1 MTKKFLLS
9 FALCLLT
16 LCSIGCNN
24 EKNETSESLQSTEQ
38 TEITT
43 ATGKVYVTVTDDS
56 GNTVTDDKGN
66 AVTTV
71 QPVIITQIPETTYVT
86 VTDNDGNAVTDDS
99 GNAVTSAQT
108 IWMTT
113 MQTIAPDNQTQSTTT
128 YSNAEEESVATTTTA
143 PQTTTKPADTTT
155 KKAENSST
163 AASSTSVSTTTAVQT
178 TTTTTADNSSNEDSQ
193 VTEYGY
199 GALSTIVYD
208 MIEAEGDGELL
219 HLVFDVKSDANG
231 IYNIEFYDL
240 MISNVDFVQI
250 DYVTANGCVSVGQG
264 IQTDVP
270 TGGNPT
276 AYIAAVEGTAGQQV
290 VVPVMVKNNSGICA
304 FDFKVKYD
312 KSGLTLVNIEK
323 GPLIESDSW
332 VAFVN
337 TEYTPR

>member
-1 MTKKFLLS
+1 MTKKFLVA

-16 LCSIGCNN
+16 LCSVGCNSNRN
-24 EKNETSESLQSTEQ
+24 EASESSQGTEQ

-56 GNTVTDDKGN
+56 GNTVTDAEGN

-128 YSNAEEESVATTTTA
+128 YSEDSGNTITSTA

-155 KKAENSST
+155 AKTENST
-163 AASSTSVSTTTAVQT
+163 AASSTSAATTTSVQT
-178 TTTTTADNSSNEDSQ
+178 TTTSTTDSSGGEVNQ
-193 VTEYGY
+193 VAEYGY

-219 HLVFDVKSDANG
+219 HLVFDVKDDASG
-231 IYNIEFYDL
+231 TYNIEFYEL
-240 MISNVDFVQI
+240 MISNVDFEQI
-250 DYVTANGCVSVGQG
+250 DYVTANGCVSVGLG

-270 TGGNPT
+270 TGGDPT

-290 VVPVMVKNNSGICA
+290 IVPVMVKNNSGICA

-337 TEYTPR
+337 TEFTPR

>member
-1 MTKKFLLS
+1 MAKKFLLS

-16 LCSIGCNN
+16 LCSVGCNS
-24 EKNETSESLQSTEQ
+24 ERNETSESSQGTEQ

-56 GNTVTDDKGN
+56 GNTVTDAEGN

-113 MQTIAPDNQTQSTTT
+113 MQTIAPNNQTQSTTT
-128 YSNAEEESVATTTTA
+128 YSEKTNDTVTKTA

-155 KKAENSST
+155 AKTESST
-163 AASSTSVSTTTAVQT
+163 AASSTSVSTTTDAQT
-178 TTTTTADNSSNEDSQ
+178 TTTTTANSSGGEGDQ
-193 VTEYGY
+193 VIEYGY

-219 HLVFDVKSDANG
+219 RLVFDVKDNASG
-231 IYNIEFYDL
+231 IYDIEFYDL
-240 MISNVDFVQI
+240 MMSNVDFERI

-270 TGGNPT
+270 TGGDPT
-276 AYIAAVEGTAGQQV
+276 AYISAVEGTAGKQV
-290 VVPVMVKNNSGICA
+290 VVPVMVKNNPGVCA

-337 TEYTPR
+337 IEFTPQDN